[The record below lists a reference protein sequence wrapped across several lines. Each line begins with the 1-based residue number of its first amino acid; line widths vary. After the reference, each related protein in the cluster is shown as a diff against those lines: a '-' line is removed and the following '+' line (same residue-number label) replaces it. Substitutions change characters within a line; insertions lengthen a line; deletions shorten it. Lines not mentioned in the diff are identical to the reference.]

1 MCVKRGIIMQF
12 TWTYSGTEQRKVRT
26 FLQAHGVSHR
36 MFSQMKHNGGA
47 ILKNG
52 QPVYTSD
59 YLDDG
64 DEVTI
69 VMPTEKSNDLV
80 VPDYKPLDIIFENEH
95 WLVVDKPY
103 GVTTVPGHADRLHTL
118 VNQVK
123 GHLEE
128 TNTEDLVPHVVTRLD
143 RDTSGIVLLAKH
155 RFAHAVL
162 DQQLQEHTVEKFYI
176 AYTSGILPEDHGDI
190 NAPIGRVEGDF
201 IKREVRDDGK
211 PSRTEYWVE
220 RRYDEDGDNPMTR
233 VRVQLHTGRTHQIR
247 VHFQNIG
254 HPLVGD
260 DLYGGPLWH
269 GLERQALHAYHMKF
283 YDPFI
288 ENYREFNTKLPE
300 DLKGLRD
307 LA

>member
-1 MCVKRGIIMQF
+1 MKF
-12 TWTYSGTEQRKVRT
+12 TWKYSGNEQRKVRT
-26 FLQAHGVSHR
+26 FLQNHGVSHR

-47 ILKNG
+47 ILVNEKS
-52 QPVYTSD
+52 VYTSD
-59 YLDDG
+59 YLKNG
-64 DEVTI
+64 DIVTI

-103 GVTTVPGHADRLHTL
+103 GITTVPGHADRLHTL

-123 GHLEE
+123 GHLE
-128 TNTEDLVPHVVTRLD
+128 TIKADDLVPHVVTRLD

-162 DQQLQEHTVEKFYI
+162 DQQLQDHTVEKFYL
-176 AYTSGILPEDHGDI
+176 AYPSGILADDHGDI
-190 NAPIGRVEGDF
+190 NAPIGRMDGDF

-220 RRYDEDGDNPMTR
+220 RRYEDDEQNMTR
-233 VRVQLHTGRTHQIR
+233 VKVQLHTGRTHQIR
-247 VHFQNIG
+247 VHFANIG

-260 DLYGGPLWH
+260 TLYDGPAWH
-269 GLERQALHAYHMKF
+269 GLQRQALHAYHMKF

-288 ENYREFNTKLPE
+288 EEYREFNTPLPD
-300 DLKGLRD
+300 DLKTLRD
-307 LA
+307 IE